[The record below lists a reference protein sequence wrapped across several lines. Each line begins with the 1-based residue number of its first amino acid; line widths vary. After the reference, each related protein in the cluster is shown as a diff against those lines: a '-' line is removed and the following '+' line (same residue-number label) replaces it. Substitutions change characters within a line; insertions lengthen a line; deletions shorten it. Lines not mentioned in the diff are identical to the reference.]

1 MKFTRT
7 KIILLA
13 ALAVAGNF
21 SARAQSNNS
30 PGDADYAKFSS
41 FITDRNIFDPNRVPH
56 NTHSAPTRTRT
67 RTRTRSAGTPFI
79 ALVGTMS
86 YEKGLF
92 AFFNANDSEMKK
104 ILAVGDEIAGYTV
117 KEISASA
124 VTLADKDKK
133 EITMKIGDQ
142 MHQDG
147 SAWKLSDD
155 SSGSAPA
162 SETPATTEA
171 GNSSTDA
178 TESPATA
185 PSANLEGND
194 ILKKLMEKRA
204 KENQ

>member
-13 ALAVAGNF
+13 TLAFAGNF
-21 SARAQSNNS
+21 SAVAQSNA
-30 PGDADYAKFSS
+30 PGDTDYAKFSS
-41 FITDRNIFDPNRVPH
+41 FITDRNIFDPNRYPH
-56 NTHSAPTRTRT
+56 NARSTPVRTRT
-67 RTRTRSAGTPFI
+67 RTRTRAPGTPFI

-92 AFFNANDSEMKK
+92 AFFNASDSDLKK
-104 ILAVGDEIAGYTV
+104 ILTAGDEIAGYTV
-117 KEISASA
+117 KEITASA
-124 VTLADKDKK
+124 VTLTDKDKK

-147 SAWKLSDD
+147 SAWKLNDD

-162 SETPATTEA
+162 SEALPTTEPD
-171 GNSSTDA
+171 SSA
-178 TESPATA
+178 TGTPEAPAAA

>member
-7 KIILLA
+7 KIILLTA
-13 ALAVAGNF
+13 ITLAGNF
-21 SARAQSNNS
+21 SAAAQSNA
-30 PGDADYAKFSS
+30 PGDTDYAKFSS
-41 FITDRNIFDPNRVPH
+41 FITDRNIFDPNRYPH
-56 NTHSAPTRTRT
+56 NSRSTPTRTKTRTRT
-67 RTRTRSAGTPFI
+67 RAPGTPFI

-92 AFFNANDSEMKK
+92 AFFNANDSDLKK
-104 ILAVGDEIAGYTV
+104 ILTAGDEIAGYTV
-117 KEISASA
+117 KEITASA
-124 VTLADKDKK
+124 VTLTDKDKK

-147 SAWKLSDD
+147 SAWKLNDD
-155 SSGSAPA
+155 SSGNAPA
-162 SETPATTEA
+162 NEAPPTTEA
-171 GNSSTDA
+171 DSSASGT
-178 TESPATA
+178 TEAPAAA